1 MNNMMQYF
9 VSSLDVPVA
18 IGSHGEQ
25 CSDRTEQR
33 KEKKKAISRAG
44 NCNDDIESQS
54 HQKKDTGD
62 LDGHEFR

>member
-25 CSDRTEQR
+25 RSDRTKHR
-33 KEKKKAISRAG
+33 KEKTKASMASTA
-44 NCNDDIESQS
+44 NCNDDIEPQS
-54 HQKKDTGD
+54 HQKKDTGSFD
-62 LDGHEFR
+62 

>member
-25 CSDRTEQR
+25 RSDRTKQR
-33 KEKKKAISRAG
+33 KEKKKTISRAG
-44 NCNDDIESQS
+44 NCDDDIEPQS

-62 LDGHEFR
+62 LE